1 MKKLLTLIIG
11 ILIILGISY
20 HQKPYIKTKIN
31 SISEI
36 DPLIL
41 VNSNN
46 SFPENVNLNLVT
58 FQRKRQLI

>member
-11 ILIILGISY
+11 IIIILGISY
-20 HQKPYIKTKIN
+20 YQKPYIKTKIN
-31 SISEI
+31 PISEI

-41 VNSNN
+41 VNNNN

-58 FQRKRQLI
+58 FQKKR